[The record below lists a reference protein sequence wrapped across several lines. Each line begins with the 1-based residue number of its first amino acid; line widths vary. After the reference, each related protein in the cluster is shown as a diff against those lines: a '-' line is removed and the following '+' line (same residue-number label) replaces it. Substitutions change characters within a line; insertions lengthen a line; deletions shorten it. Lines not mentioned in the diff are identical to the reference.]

1 MGSDGS
7 PRAQSPGLGQWPPA
21 PPRETGEGERPKRE
35 SFHWARADGSVGG
48 VRSATRSWPPKQ
60 AAGYPPLL

>member
-48 VRSATRSWPPKQ
+48 GEERDPFLASQ
-60 AAGYPPLL
+60 AGRGLPPLL